1 MRNFI
6 NADPYAF
13 PFDRSLNPQNTAL
26 MIIDMQVDFCGEGGY
41 IHQMNLDVSVTEPVI
56 QPIKELLHEV
66 RKIPGFTVIYTRL
79 GFKPDLSNI
88 APNRLWR
95 SKQMKVGIGDKGPLG
110 RNLILGE
117 PGLDIVAEL
126 TPIEG
131 EIIIDKPG
139 LGSFYATDLDF
150 ILRNKGIKN
159 LIITGVTTDVC
170 VHTTMREAN
179 DIGYECLLLRDCT
192 RATVHANYLAT
203 LDMTTMQHGLFG
215 TVSDSQSVI
224 EALRDI
230 T

>member
-1 MRNFI
+1 MRNYI
-6 NADPYAF
+6 QADPYAF
-13 PFDRSLNPQNTAL
+13 PFDRSLHAHNTAL
-26 MIIDMQVDFCGEGGY
+26 IIVDMQVDFCGEGGY
-41 IHQMNLDVSVTEPVI
+41 IHQMNLDVSATEAVI
-56 QPIKELLHEV
+56 QTIKNLLHEV
-66 RKIPGFTVIYTRL
+66 RQIQGFTVVFTRL

-88 APNRLWR
+88 ATNRLWR
-95 SKQMKVGIGDKGPLG
+95 SKQMKVGIGDRGPIG

-117 PGLDIVAEL
+117 PGLEIVPDLA
-126 TPIEG
+126 PIQG
-131 EIIIDKPG
+131 EILIDKPG

-179 DIGYECLLLRDCT
+179 DIGYECLLLKDCT

-224 EALRDI
+224 EALKENC
-230 T
+230 

>member
-6 NADPYAF
+6 NAEPYPF
-13 PFDRSLNPQNTAL
+13 PFDLAMSAQNTAL
-26 MIIDMQVDFCGEGGY
+26 VIVDVQVDFCGEGGY
-41 IHQMNLDVSVTEPVI
+41 IHQMGIDVSESGPVI
-56 QPIKELLHEV
+56 QKIKTVLEEV
-66 RKIPGFTVIYTRL
+66 RKIPGFTVVFTRL

-95 SKQMKVGIGDKGPLG
+95 SQKNQVGIGDRGPLG

-117 PGLDIVAEL
+117 PGMDIMPEIA
-126 TPIEG
+126 PIPG

-150 ILRNKGIKN
+150 VLRNRGIKN

-179 DIGYECLLLRDCT
+179 DIGYECTLLRDCT
-192 RATVHANYLAT
+192 RATVEANYLST
-203 LDMTTMQHGLFG
+203 LDMTTMQHGIFG
-215 TVSDSQSVI
+215 TVTDSASVI
-224 EALRDI
+224 EALKEK
-230 T
+230 